1 MLILEGFDS
10 NAMCIMENACLFVT
24 DQLEI
29 WIEKRD
35 TIYFQFL
42 S

>member
-1 MLILEGFDS
+1 MLILERFDS

-24 DQLEI
+24 NWKFGLKKEI
-29 WIEKRD
+29 YNI
-35 TIYFQFL
+35 FQFL